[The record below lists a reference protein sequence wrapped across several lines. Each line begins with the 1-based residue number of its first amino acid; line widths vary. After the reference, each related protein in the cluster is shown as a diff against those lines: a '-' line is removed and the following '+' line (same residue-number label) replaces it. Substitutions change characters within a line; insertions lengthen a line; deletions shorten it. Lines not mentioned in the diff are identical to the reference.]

1 MFTKNTPQA
10 SGEVRSSVR
19 SEADQSCRYCYATGH
34 AKWSC
39 PVLKAKSNKRF
50 SGVKPDMLA
59 VSPSKLNVNSL
70 HTGLNSNYSPFISD
84 GFVSLKDSDELMQ
97 IKNSL

>member
-1 MFTKNTPQA
+1 MRASNVYKGDFSCNRNVNFNAPQA
-10 SGEVRSSVR
+10 SGVVRSSVR

-70 HTGLNSNYSPFISD
+70 HTGLNSN
-84 GFVSLKDSDELMQ
+84 
-97 IKNSL
+97 